1 MKKSYISIG
10 SNLGDR
16 TYFINTAINYLT
28 ASKNITILRQSSIY
42 ETEPEGK
49 IDQPKF
55 LNCIVELETKYTS
68 IELLHKL
75 QEIENK
81 LGRVRAERWG
91 PRTLDMDI
99 LFYGNEIVDCEKL
112 TIPHPLIA
120 ERRFVLEPLSELIP
134 DFEHPISHKKIS
146 ELKNYLMVEQL

>member
-99 LFYGNEIVDCEKL
+99 LFYGDESVDCKEL

>member
-91 PRTLDMDI
+91 PRTLAMDI
-99 LFYGNEIVDCEKL
+99 LFYGDEIVDCKEL